1 MITELEAHY
10 FDGRTARRQ
19 RVSVRVRTGGLE
31 ITTGSGTT
39 VFWPL
44 EEIRHGDV
52 DTTTDEV
59 HLERGG
65 ETPEILVIS
74 ASRLYRE
81 LRRDAPGRAAAY
93 DPERR
98 RIGFRK
104 VFFCALGAVAV
115 ICVLYFWGIPG
126 LSTVA
131 ASFVPVSWEERLGE
145 EVAQHLAPAKE
156 RCNDPGRAR
165 VLEEIVRTLTA
176 RLPQQPYKFRLIVV
190 NDGAV
195 NALAAPG
202 GYIIIFRGLLDQ
214 TQSAE
219 ELAGVLA
226 HEMQHVLLR
235 HSTRALLQQ
244 ATTGVLLAAVTGDTG
259 GATSFGGQAA
269 QALALLSYSR
279 KSEEEADNNAVTMLI
294 DAGVNPAGLISFFEK
309 LDAISRK
316 KPRIP
321 VYLSTH
327 PDLDKRLHRLRP
339 LTARSG
345 QPAALLPSYDWTN
358 IHGICAGQPLYPV
371 NKDVRSGH

>member
-1 MITELEAHY
+1 MITELKAHY
-10 FDGRTARRQ
+10 FDGQTARRQ
-19 RVSVRVRTGGLE
+19 PVSVRVRTGRLE
-31 ITTGSGTT
+31 ITTGSGAA

-44 EEIRHGDV
+44 DEIRHGDV

-65 ETPEILVIS
+65 DTPEILVIS

-81 LRRDAPGRAAAY
+81 LRRDAPDRASIY

-104 VFFCALGAVAV
+104 VFFCGLGAIAV

-145 EVAQHLAPAKE
+145 EVAQHLAPAKKQ
-156 RCNDPGRAR
+156 CNDPERAR
-165 VLEEIVRTLTA
+165 VLEEIVRALTA
-176 RLPQQPYKFRLIVV
+176 RLPRQPYKFRLIVV
-190 NDGAV
+190 NEGGV
-195 NALAAPG
+195 NAFAAPG

-259 GATSFGGQAA
+259 GATSYGGQAA
-269 QALALLSYSR
+269 QTLALLSYSR
-279 KSEEEADNNAVTMLI
+279 KSEEEADSKAVTMLI
-294 DAGVNPAGLISFFEK
+294 DAGINPIGLVSFFEK
-309 LDAISRK
+309 VDGDSRK
-316 KPRIP
+316 KSRIP
-321 VYLSTH
+321 VYVSTH
-327 PDLDKRLHRLRP
+327 PDLDRRLSRLRP
-339 LTARSG
+339 LMAGSG
-345 QPAALLPSYDWTN
+345 RPAPLLPSYNWKN
-358 IHGICAGQPLYPV
+358 IHGICAGQPLHP
-371 NKDVRSGH
+371 KDEDFRDGG